1 MNAIEIPLPTIV
13 SGAAE
18 AIFLAP
24 SFLEILL
31 FRIPTG
37 N

>member
-1 MNAIEIPLPTIV
+1 MNAIEIPLPAIV
-13 SGAAE
+13 SGAAK

-24 SFLEILL
+24 SFSEILL
-31 FRIPTG
+31 FIIPTG